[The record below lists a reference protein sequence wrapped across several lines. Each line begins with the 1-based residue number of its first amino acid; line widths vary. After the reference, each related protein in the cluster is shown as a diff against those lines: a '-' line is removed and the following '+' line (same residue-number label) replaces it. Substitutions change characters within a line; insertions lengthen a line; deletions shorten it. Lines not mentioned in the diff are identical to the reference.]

1 MRELAWVKAFPQIRH
16 WHGFSPGEAAGGLS
30 HVGIETQPPSPQES
44 PEPLGKHPRAAE
56 PCSYLCGCGRAAA
69 APRGQRTAAGSERR
83 RRASP
88 RCGSG
93 GAASGCLQA
102 AASQGDTGAPPSLR
116 TPCSA
121 ALEVRGQVVTRAPRR
136 WAKPEQAPRVWDDG
150 QTVLLRLYLQ
160 QCSRWSPPNHPSGS
174 ARAWGDGRKHLHTPP
189 PAPLR
194 SIPIWD
200 TGLVLQMFLTQL
212 ETRGRCLGRATV
224 LHRPKPSS
232 VPPANLRRWDLTT
245 YQPGAT

>member
-30 HVGIETQPPSPQES
+30 HVGIETQPQSPQES

-56 PCSYLCGCGRAAA
+56 LCSYLCGCGRAAA

-102 AASQGDTGAPPSLR
+102 AASQGGSGAPPSLR
-116 TPCSA
+116 TLRAA
-121 ALEVRGQVVTRAPRR
+121 ALEVRGQVVMRAPRR

-150 QTVLLRLYLQ
+150 QTALLRLYLQ

-174 ARAWGDGRKHLHTPP
+174 ARAWGDRRKRLQYSPTCSSQEYPHL
-189 PAPLR
+189 
-194 SIPIWD
+194 
-200 TGLVLQMFLTQL
+200 G
-212 ETRGRCLGRATV
+212 
-224 LHRPKPSS
+224 HRPG
-232 VPPANLRRWDLTT
+232 PADVFNPAGNKGEMFG
-245 YQPGAT
+245 QGHAAA